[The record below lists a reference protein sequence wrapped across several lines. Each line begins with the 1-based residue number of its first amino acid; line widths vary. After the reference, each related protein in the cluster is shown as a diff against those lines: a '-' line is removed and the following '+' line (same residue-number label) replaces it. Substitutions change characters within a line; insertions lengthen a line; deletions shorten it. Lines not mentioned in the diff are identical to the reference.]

1 MTKLGYTK
9 HGDQRANQRGFS
21 GTDIGLIRRCGT
33 LVPDCQAEV
42 YLLRN
47 KDVEREIKERK
58 QEIQRLERMRGCE
71 VVIVGN
77 ELVTVHHTSRRHEK
91 TLLRRAG

>member
-1 MTKLGYTK
+1 MTKLKYTK
-9 HGDQRANQRGFS
+9 HGDQRINQRGFRRN
-21 GTDIGLIRRCGT
+21 DVGLIRRCGT
-33 LVPDCQAEV
+33 PVPDRQAEV

-47 KDVEREIKERK
+47 KDVEREISARK
-58 QEIQRLERMRGCE
+58 REIQGLERMRGCE

>member
-1 MTKLGYTK
+1 MRLTYTE
-9 HGDQRANQRGFS
+9 HGDQRINQRGFRRN
-21 GTDIGLIRRCGT
+21 DVGLIRRCGT
-33 LVPDCQAEV
+33 LVPDRHAEV

-47 KDVEREIKERK
+47 KDVEHEISARKREI
-58 QEIQRLERMRGCE
+58 QNLERMRGCE

-77 ELVTVHHTSRRHEK
+77 ELVTIHHTSRRHEK